1 MVSGHQATLI
11 SPEAPCSRVDP
22 DERFAKRVRGA
33 ALLRAVPAQ
42 RTLEMAFEIIRVT
55 RDINTAAAHAST

>member
-1 MVSGHQATLI
+1 M
-11 SPEAPCSRVDP
+11 DP